1 MVQKSFYV
9 KLRRNLGFAALFV
22 LSMGNLESCNASGSR
37 IAANTTVQSGI
48 SVKTFGAR
56 GDGITNDRSAIQK
69 ALAKTGSIV
78 YFPAGTYRIDGFI
91 RVADGVKLT
100 GNEGSV
106 IVASANIKT
115 DPTTGSSHQG
125 QIFILGSN
133 SSVQGLK
140 IDGKNF
146 NAGGFCLSK
155 VKNSSVINCIIS
167 NTGKS
172 QGIQDYLSV
181 NTKYT
186 GNTITNTLSGIQLWL
201 ANKCVISGNKIN
213 MCDAGG
219 IWGANAANITCSNNN
234 VKNSG
239 DVGIDWEGGQLITVK
254 GNMVSSCNNGELAI
268 FKTSIEGN
276 QQQENIFFINN
287 ITSRTATYLNR
298 KGVAVACSSASGS
311 VFISSV
317 SANCKAIVFKANTIT
332 VKSGFA
338 FFTNDITQPKTNIS
352 FTDNIVS
359 SADKFFRVQGTDGL
373 LIKFNNFKGLAG
385 AETQSNEFKNA
396 TGIILEGN
404 TFNYDVAKTGTTVL
418 TWFTDRQLK
427 GERPLLV
434 KNKFVNTADLALKH
448 DPYISGMACILQ
460 DNALTGDY
468 TPNGG
473 VLSTGNGAPLYI
485 NQTLK
490 TKVRGVTRELLLNT
504 LR

>member
-1 MVQKSFYV
+1 MLF
-9 KLRRNLGFAALFV
+9 ALF
-22 LSMGNLESCNASGSR
+22 MCNLESCSAWGSTTS
-37 IAANTTVQSGI
+37 ANTTVQPGI
-48 SVKTFGAR
+48 SVKAFGAR
-56 GDGITNDRSAIQK
+56 GDGITNDRAAIQK
-69 ALAKTGSIV
+69 ALGKAGSIV
-78 YFPAGTYRIDGFI
+78 YFPAGIYRIDGFI
-91 RVADGVKLT
+91 RVADGVMLT
-100 GNEGSV
+100 GKTGSV

-115 DPTTGSSHQG
+115 DPATGSSHQG
-125 QIFILGSN
+125 QIFILGNN
-133 SSVQGLK
+133 SWVRGLK
-140 IDGKNF
+140 IDGRNF

-155 VKNSSVINCIIS
+155 VKNSSVIDCIIS

-201 ANKCVISGNKIN
+201 SDNCVLSDNKIN

-219 IWGANAANITCSNNN
+219 IWGANSANITCSGNN

-239 DVGIDWEGGQLITVK
+239 DVGIDWEGGRCITVK
-254 GNMVSSCNNGELAI
+254 GNTVSSCNNGELAI
-268 FKTSIEGN
+268 FKTTIEGN

-287 ITSRTATYLNR
+287 ITYRTASYLNR
-298 KGVAVACSSASGS
+298 KGVAVACATAGGS
-311 VFISSV
+311 VYISSV
-317 SANCKAIVFKANTIT
+317 NANCKNIVFKANTIT
-332 VKSGFA
+332 VKLGFA

-373 LIKFNNFKGLAG
+373 LIKFNSFKGLAG

-396 TGIILEGN
+396 TGIVLERN
-404 TFNYDVAKTGTTVL
+404 AFNYDVAKKNTTVL
-418 TWFTDRQLK
+418 TWFTDRQLN
-427 GERPLLV
+427 GERPLLI
-434 KNKFVNTADLALKH
+434 KNKFQNTADLALKH

-460 DNALTGDY
+460 DNILTDGY

-473 VLSTGNGAPLYI
+473 VLSTGNGIPLYI

-504 LR
+504 LQ